1 MEITQ
6 DFIQSYIDKAQNEI
20 AELNKT
26 KVYQS
31 AQVEYLDRELQK
43 LRDEVLKMKEEYEM
57 KVTVLEVQLQEA
69 TTSNNNILER
79 FGLAQQ
85 IPVVNVVED
94 VEERWVEAPKVPAI
108 PIDPINRE

>member
-57 KVTVLEVQLQEA
+57 NIAALEVQLRDA
-69 TTSNNNILER
+69 LADTTANNILQN
-79 FGLAQQ
+79 FASTQ
-85 IPVVNVVED
+85 IPVSVPISMD
-94 VEERWVEAPKVPAI
+94 DSPERWVEAP
-108 PIDPINRE
+108 DPKPKE